1 MEELPESPF
10 YPLENQRSFERI
22 SSRIKDAIV
31 DRTLKPGDR
40 LPSETELA
48 SRFAVSRQTI
58 REALRTLEQ
67 AGFLATPKK
76 GAMGGTTVQNTIA
89 QAIGSLFMDALR
101 MESVSIDEV
110 NIARKAIE
118 GIMVE
123 FAIQNARDEDIRLLE
138 ENLAEG
144 AAVIDEGRMSTD
156 SDLEFHRLVARAS
169 GNQVLEVVAD
179 AILSF
184 MRGILTR
191 NPPTLVMSRCA
202 IDSHRLFLE
211 AMKQK
216 DIELGRKIMQEHLE
230 AVHRDIKALESS
242 AQARTSST
250 VGPRSPTREG
260 GNR

>member
-1 MEELPESPF
+1 MTDKWTIRSRHEGKGVEKPSKGLF
-10 YPLENQRSFERI
+10 YPLESQRSFERV

-31 DRTLKPGDR
+31 DRRLKPGDR

-48 SRFAVSRQTI
+48 TRFAVSRQTI

-101 MESVSIDEV
+101 METVSIDEV
-110 NIARKAIE
+110 NVARKAIE
-118 GIMVE
+118 GIIVG
-123 FAIQNARDEDIRLLE
+123 FAIENAQDEDIRLLE
-138 ENLAEG
+138 DSLAE
-144 AAVIDEGRMSTD
+144 AVTAIEEGRMSTD

-191 NPPTLVMSRCA
+191 NPPTLLMSRCA
-202 IDSHRLFLE
+202 IDCHGLFLE
-211 AMKQK
+211 AMKRK
-216 DIELGRKIMQEHLE
+216 DVELGRRIMLEHLE
-230 AVHRDIKALESS
+230 TVHQDIRALES
-242 AQARTSST
+242 
-250 VGPRSPTREG
+250 
-260 GNR
+260 